1 MKTLIATTPNL
12 TFFAPSTLLNRMVAD
27 LRGVTLDN
35 IRTILTGAG
44 PIYLEDMK
52 RWLAAFGPRIWNGYG
67 QGETPC
73 TITALP
79 KPVLWDA
86 YEQNDTARMGS
97 VGIAR
102 TGTSVQIANPDGSS
116 VENGAIGEV
125 LVRGET
131 VMAGYMNNPAATA
144 EALAGGWLHTGDLA
158 RMDDH
163 GFVTLLDRQKDVI
176 ITGGMNVYA
185 REVEEVLLSHAAV
198 AECAVIGVKDAD
210 WGESVIAL
218 IVTRAPCD
226 VADLDSLCLD
236 RLARF
241 KRPKRYE
248 IVASLPKNA
257 AGKVLKAALRRQ
269 WADPMP

>member
-1 MKTLIATTPNL
+1 M
-12 TFFAPSTLLNRMVAD
+12 
-27 LRGVTLDN
+27 
-35 IRTILTGAG
+35 
-44 PIYLEDMK
+44 
-52 RWLAAFGPRIWNGYG
+52 
-67 QGETPC
+67 
-73 TITALP
+73 
-79 KPVLWDA
+79 
-86 YEQNDTARMGS
+86 
-97 VGIAR
+97 
-102 TGTSVQIANPDGSS
+102 
-116 VENGAIGEV
+116 

-131 VMAGYMNNPAATA
+131 VMAGYLNNPDTTA

-185 REVEEVLLSHAAV
+185 REVEEVLLSHPAI

-218 IVTRAPCD
+218 IVAQAPCD
-226 VADLDSLCLD
+226 PAEFDSLCLD

-248 IVASLPKNA
+248 IVSSLPKNT
-257 AGKVLKAALRRQ
+257 AGKVLKDELRRQ
-269 WADPMP
+269 WADPAP